1 MPRAPLAPLVVG
13 ARTIPLAYPSLAL
26 RIALLQTWSELT
38 PDGEGAEAPIAIQH
52 QLAFA
57 AVGMAWEAAHRA
69 ATAPMEAP
77 PATLAACGHDLL
89 RFGAV
94 IGDAFDSDEAVDG
107 FTLIRR
113 ADEIAGA
120 LIATVTVRPAT
131 VKAAETLA
139 DFSEARPVEGSAP
152 GSAPP
157 TDGSAP
163 RSPGTV

>member
-1 MPRAPLAPLVVG
+1 MPRAPLAPLVAG

-26 RIALLQTWSELT
+26 RTALLQTWSELT
-38 PDGEGAEAPIAIQH
+38 PAEGEAPLVVQH

-57 AVGMAWEAAHRA
+57 AVGMAWEAAHCAA
-69 ATAPMEAP
+69 ATPMEAP
-77 PATLAACGHDLL
+77 PTTLAACGHDLL

-94 IGDAFDSDEAVDG
+94 IGDAFDGDEAVDG

-152 GSAPP
+152 GSVPP

>member
-38 PDGEGAEAPIAIQH
+38 PADGEAPVAIQH

-69 ATAPMEAP
+69 ATSPVDAP
-77 PATLAACGHDLL
+77 PTTLAACGHDLL
-89 RFGAV
+89 RFGAA
-94 IGDAFDSDEAVDG
+94 IGDAFDAEEGVDG
-107 FTLIRR
+107 FALIRR

-152 GSAPP
+152 GSVPP